1 MESPIIPLG
10 DKIVILPQEEGEQ
23 MYGNIIVPDAGQEKP
38 EMGTVLAVGPGR
50 ISTDGTLIPNRI
62 EVGVTV
68 MVPKFGAQ
76 VVTVEN
82 ATINESFEAVPFD
95 SNLLKEIL
103 KANRTYHSGE
113 IRINKKGLLDAH
125 LHHGDNLYTGYYSN
139 LSNAIQ
145 KISRLGLANQKE
157 EYTLAGFI
165 ESFNN
170 IKNKLTNSIK
180 N

>member
-23 MYGNIIVPDAGQEKP
+23 TYGNIIIPDAGQERP

-76 VVTVEN
+76 KVE
-82 ATINESFEAVPFD
+82 IENEMYIMAGESDVLGIIKQKDE
-95 SNLLKEIL
+95 
-103 KANRTYHSGE
+103 TYPEFVEKHY
-113 IRINKKGLLDAH
+113 K
-125 LHHGDNLYTGYYSN
+125 
-139 LSNAIQ
+139 
-145 KISRLGLANQKE
+145 KE
-157 EYTLAGFI
+157 EN
-165 ESFNN
+165 E
-170 IKNKLTNSIK
+170 
-180 N
+180 